1 MKLVPYT
8 NIVESVQKE
17 VGQAKLDYKAG
28 RISLETLQYVARKL
42 DNVRDS
48 AAFNA
53 VPSEPV
59 SAESAVPAE
68 CRQRLCEEGK
78 PYPRSSCAVCG
89 QFSPKWRECD
99 SRLAA
104 EQELSGKIP
113 GGVEWFNGR

>member
-53 VPSEPV
+53 VRV
-59 SAESAVPAE
+59 DAEE
-68 CRQRLCEEGK
+68 HIKGTL
-78 PYPRSSCAVCG
+78 
-89 QFSPKWRECD
+89 W
-99 SRLAA
+99 
-104 EQELSGKIP
+104 
-113 GGVEWFNGR
+113 NGAQ

>member
-48 AAFNA
+48 AA
-53 VPSEPV
+53 
-59 SAESAVPAE
+59 
-68 CRQRLCEEGK
+68 
-78 PYPRSSCAVCG
+78 
-89 QFSPKWRECD
+89 
-99 SRLAA
+99 

>member
-17 VGQAKLDYKAG
+17 VKQAKLDYKAG
-28 RISLETLQYVARKL
+28 LIDIKTLQYVARKL
-42 DNVRDS
+42 DNVRDT

-59 SAESAVPAE
+59 SALESEVPPE

-99 SRLAA
+99 ARLAA
-104 EQELSGKIP
+104 EQALSGKNP
-113 GGVEWFNGR
+113 DSDCHGR